1 MHLPL
6 SQVTGPDS
14 VLCIARVRHADAQA
28 GCRQCRHWGLEVST
42 ADSATAIQVIV
53 ESAAASRPIAA
64 VIRDESTDPA
74 LVAVL
79 DQLRLPAILV
89 ETPRTTIAA
98 RGEAAGDTAA
108 TLHHPF
114 IHPDHLARAID
125 AILSPGSRG
134 HLHTLKTG
142 ARYLD
147 AVHEA

>member
-1 MHLPL
+1 
-6 SQVTGPDS
+6 
-14 VLCIARVRHADAQA
+14 
-28 GCRQCRHWGLEVST
+28 
-42 ADSATAIQVIV
+42 
-53 ESAAASRPIAA
+53 
-64 VIRDESTDPA
+64 
-74 LVAVL
+74 VAVL

-98 RGEAAGDTAA
+98 RGEASGNSAA

-134 HLHTLKTG
+134 HSPTSKAG